1 MKHLLLSFLIFPF
14 ISFSQNLQLGV
25 GAATSSIDWQYV
37 YFDGS
42 REPFYTDPVT
52 TFSLSLGFEYLE
64 KDRFSLT
71 SKVGVHQFGGKIA
84 PDETHD
90 NWIIDEDYCLA
101 NVFTFGTDFNYIP
114 VNNKLQFMLSAGPR
128 LDYLNGV
135 TGGLAH
141 NNDDLNKFN
150 VGVSLGLSAFYNL
163 ERVKFGIRSQY
174 YHRFGMLVDRAP
186 ESGNWWENP
195 QLGAQASTKMQLV
208 NEFVFAFKF

>member
-1 MKHLLLSFLIFPF
+1 
-14 ISFSQNLQLGV
+14 
-25 GAATSSIDWQYV
+25 
-37 YFDGS
+37 
-42 REPFYTDPVT
+42 
-52 TFSLSLGFEYLE
+52 
-64 KDRFSLT
+64 
-71 SKVGVHQFGGKIA
+71 
-84 PDETHD
+84 
-90 NWIIDEDYCLA
+90 
-101 NVFTFGTDFNYIP
+101 
-114 VNNKLQFMLSAGPR
+114 MLSAGPR

-141 NNDDLNKFN
+141 NNEDLNKFN